1 MSLHLKPGQL
11 TLADLRQAYLAP
23 VRLSLDPSADAPIA
37 ASVACV
43 ENIIAEGRTAY
54 GINTGFGLLA
64 STRISPADL
73 EKLQRSIVLS
83 HAAGVGEALDDAMV
97 RLVMLLKVNSLARGF
112 SGIRRKVIDA
122 LIALINAEVYPHIP
136 LKGSV
141 GASGDLAPLAHM
153 SLVLIGESRARHR
166 GEWLPAAEALAVAGL
181 EPLTLAAKEGLALL
195 NGTQVSTA
203 YALRGLFEAED
214 LFAAATVCGGLSVE
228 AMLGSRA
235 PFDARIHA
243 ARGQRGQIDVAAAY
257 RDLLTASSE
266 VARSHEKCDKVQDP
280 YSLRCQPQVMGACLT
295 QMRQAAEVLE
305 IEANAV
311 SDNPLVFAAE
321 GDVISGGNFH
331 AEPVAMAADNL
342 ALALAEIGSLSERRI
357 SLMMDMH
364 MSQLPPFL
372 VANGGVNSGFMIAQV
387 TAAALASDNKAL
399 AHPASVDSL
408 PTSANQEDHVSM
420 APNAGK
426 RLWAMAENVRGILAV
441 EWLGACQGLDFREG
455 LKSSPKLEQ
464 ARRLLRDKVPYYQED
479 RRGRLDPQAVED
491 LHEGT
496 AVAADLLPGEDR
508 HQHEQGQHVEQQDA
522 QRHRIDRPRDH
533 PLRVLRLAGGDA
545 DDLDAAEGEYHHR
558 QRGDQPGPAVGQEAA
573 VLPQVVHA
581 GGGRRRAA
589 QAEAEEHDAEPGE
602 NHRDD
607 GADLDQRQ
615 PELQLAE
622 DLDMTEVQPADEQ
635 HDGAR

>member
-1 MSLHLKPGQL
+1 MNTLTLKPGTLDLAQL
-11 TLADLRQAYLAP
+11 RRAYQQPLR
-23 VRLSLDPSADAPIA
+23 VELDPAAYAAID

-43 ENIIAEGRTAY
+43 ENILAEGRTAY

-64 STRISPADL
+64 STRIAPADL
-73 EKLQRSIVLS
+73 EKLQRSLVLS
-83 HAAGVGEALDDAMV
+83 HAAGVGEPLDDDLV
-97 RLVMLLKVNSLARGF
+97 RLIMLLKVNSLARGF
-112 SGIRRKVIDA
+112 SAIRRQVIEA
-122 LIALINAEVYPHIP
+122 LIGLINAEVYPHIP

-153 SLVLIGESRARHR
+153 SLVLIGESKARYQ
-166 GEWLPAAEALAVAGL
+166 GQWLPAREALAVAGL
-181 EPLTLAAKEGLALL
+181 VPLTLAAKEGLALL

-203 YALRGLFEAED
+203 YALRGLFEGED

-257 RDLLTASSE
+257 RELLTASSE
-266 VARSHEKCDKVQDP
+266 VSRSHANCDKVQDP

-295 QMRQAAEVLE
+295 QLRQAAEVLE

-311 SDNPLVFAAE
+311 SDNPLVFAEE

-342 ALALAEIGSLSERRI
+342 ALALAEIGALSERRT
-357 SLMMDMH
+357 SLMMDRH

-372 VANGGVNSGFMIAQV
+372 VENGGVNSGFMIAQV

-426 RLWAMAENVRGILAV
+426 RLWAMAENVRGILAI
-441 EWLGACQGLDFREG
+441 EWLGACQGLDFRHG
-455 LKSSPKLEQ
+455 LKSSERLER
-464 ARRLLRDKVPYYQED
+464 ARSILRERVPYYQED
-479 RRGRLDPQAVED
+479 RFFAPDIE
-491 LHEGT
+491 
-496 AVAADLLPGEDR
+496 AASALLASGCLNALVTPRLLPS
-508 HQHEQGQHVEQQDA
+508 
-522 QRHRIDRPRDH
+522 
-533 PLRVLRLAGGDA
+533 L
-545 DDLDAAEGEYHHR
+545 
-558 QRGDQPGPAVGQEAA
+558 
-573 VLPQVVHA
+573 
-581 GGGRRRAA
+581 
-589 QAEAEEHDAEPGE
+589 
-602 NHRDD
+602 
-607 GADLDQRQ
+607 
-615 PELQLAE
+615 
-622 DLDMTEVQPADEQ
+622 
-635 HDGAR
+635 

>member
-1 MSLHLKPGQL
+1 MNTLTLKPGTLDLAQL
-11 TLADLRQAYLAP
+11 RRAYQQPLR
-23 VRLSLDPSADAPIA
+23 VELDPAAYAAID

-43 ENIIAEGRTAY
+43 ENILAEGRTAY

-64 STRISPADL
+64 STRIAPADL
-73 EKLQRSIVLS
+73 KKLQRSLVLS
-83 HAAGVGEALDDAMV
+83 HAAGVGEPLDDDLV
-97 RLVMLLKVNSLARGF
+97 RLIMLLKVNSLARGF
-112 SGIRRKVIDA
+112 SAIRRQVIEA
-122 LIALINAEVYPHIP
+122 LIGLINAEVYPHIP

-153 SLVLIGESRARHR
+153 SLVLIGESKARYQ
-166 GEWLPAAEALAVAGL
+166 GQWLPAREALAVAGL

-203 YALRGLFEAED
+203 YALRGLFEGED

-257 RDLLTASSE
+257 RELLTASSE
-266 VARSHEKCDKVQDP
+266 VSRSHANCDKVQDP

-295 QMRQAAEVLE
+295 QLRQAAEVLE
-305 IEANAV
+305 VEANAV
-311 SDNPLVFAAE
+311 SDNPLVFAEE

-342 ALALAEIGSLSERRI
+342 ALALAEIGALSERRT
-357 SLMMDMH
+357 SLMMDRH

-372 VANGGVNSGFMIAQV
+372 VENGGVNSGFMIAQV

-426 RLWAMAENVRGILAV
+426 RLWAMAENVRGILAI
-441 EWLGACQGLDFREG
+441 EWLGACQGLDFRHG
-455 LKSSPKLEQ
+455 LKSSERLER
-464 ARRLLRDKVPYYQED
+464 ARNILRELVPYYQED
-479 RRGRLDPQAVED
+479 RFFAPDIE
-491 LHEGT
+491 
-496 AVAADLLPGEDR
+496 AASALLASGCLNALVTPRLLPS
-508 HQHEQGQHVEQQDA
+508 
-522 QRHRIDRPRDH
+522 
-533 PLRVLRLAGGDA
+533 L
-545 DDLDAAEGEYHHR
+545 
-558 QRGDQPGPAVGQEAA
+558 
-573 VLPQVVHA
+573 
-581 GGGRRRAA
+581 
-589 QAEAEEHDAEPGE
+589 
-602 NHRDD
+602 
-607 GADLDQRQ
+607 
-615 PELQLAE
+615 
-622 DLDMTEVQPADEQ
+622 
-635 HDGAR
+635 